1 MYVENSKE
9 NGFCAMIC
17 FVVVNSLIDSYKTD
31 MRDETNKFI
40 LKKWQKPWCWVEPS
54 IVEICL
60 HASSLCRRLHDNVF
74 R

>member
-40 LKKWQKPWCWVEPS
+40 LKKMAKALVLGRTQ
-54 IVEICL
+54 
-60 HASSLCRRLHDNVF
+60 HR
-74 R
+74 